1 MPEDYPMNR
10 IKDIYVLRA
19 KRFGIYQCDGNCS
32 LKDAAK
38 LLTERNI
45 SSLVVTND
53 AGELDGI
60 ITRTDLVRVCYRRD
74 DWATQQVRDHMNE
87 EVITV
92 QLDDTLADVMEM
104 LVDRHIHRV
113 VAVREENGRIMP
125 IGILSAADVVY
136 HMAQD

>member
-1 MPEDYPMNR
+1 MNR

-19 KRFGIYQCDGNCS
+19 KRFGIYHCDGNCR

-45 SSLVVTND
+45 SSLVVTNST
-53 AGELDGI
+53 GELDGI
-60 ITRTDLVRVCYRRD
+60 ITRTDLVRVCYQRD
-74 DWATQQVRDHMNE
+74 DWATEHVRDHMNKN
-87 EVITV
+87 VVTV

-113 VAVREENGRIMP
+113 VAVREENGLTMP

-136 HMAQD
+136 HMAQ